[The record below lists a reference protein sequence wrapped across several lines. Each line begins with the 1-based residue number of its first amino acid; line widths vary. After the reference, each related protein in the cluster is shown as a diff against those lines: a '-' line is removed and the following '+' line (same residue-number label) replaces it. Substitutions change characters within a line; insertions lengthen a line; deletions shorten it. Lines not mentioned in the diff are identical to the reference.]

1 MTTIRKANITDL
13 DQLSELFDLYRMF
26 YNKASDLTAGK
37 EFLKER
43 IINSESEIFISIIDS
58 KAVGFVQLYPYFSS
72 TRMKKMWLLNDLF
85 VHSEFRGKGI
95 SKELIEVSKKLCI
108 ETKACAVNLE
118 TSKMNDIGNSL
129 YPSTGFVLD
138 LENNYYSWTKEN

>member
-1 MTTIRKANITDL
+1 
-13 DQLSELFDLYRMF
+13 
-26 YNKASDLTAGK
+26 
-37 EFLKER
+37 
-43 IINSESEIFISIIDS
+43 
-58 KAVGFVQLYPYFSS
+58 
-72 TRMKKMWLLNDLF
+72 MKKMWLLNDLF